1 MIWWVAATTTIDMD
15 RGVATCM
22 RNGELTAGAW
32 RRGGVLEV
40 LGFLVCRDI
49 DEHGGVGSR

>member
-32 RRGGVLEV
+32 RRGGGSE
-40 LGFLVCRDI
+40 FLRFGVFRYV
-49 DEHGGVGSR
+49 DEI